1 MQRGIDIS
9 SWQNGLNL
17 ASLKEQGVEFA
28 ILKIGEGRTV
38 TDECFGE
45 FYRAAWEAGIPV
57 GAYYFSHA
65 TTEQR
70 AVDEAKRALA
80 LADGRPLPLGIYMD
94 VESSEQLALSDSALT
109 AVVKAFCDTI
119 RAGGYRPG
127 AYGSAGQLWA
137 KVGPAWL
144 GEDVLVWV
152 AAWSKSPPS
161 MGDVWQFSDSLRFAG
176 FTGYVDGDQALS
188 ERFEQMISAGKDTNV
203 PTEQEL
209 PTAPKEDTFSLFGVP
224 TLRNGDTGPAVK
236 ALQGEM
242 IAAGYRCGGH
252 VFLGVEKPDGIFGNK
267 TEASIREIQ
276 RAHNI
281 TETGVAD
288 AATRSV
294 LIRAGGWI

>member
-9 SWQNGLNL
+9 SWQEGLNL
-17 ASLKEQGVEFA
+17 ASIKKQGAEFV

-38 TDECFGE
+38 TDRCFGD

-65 TTEQR
+65 TTEQS
-70 AVDEAKRALA
+70 AIEEAKRALA

-127 AYGSAGQLWA
+127 AYGSEGNLWA
-137 KVGPAWL
+137 KVGPSYL

-152 AAWSKSPPS
+152 AAWSSSPPR

-188 ERFEQMISAGKDTNV
+188 ERFEQMIAGGKDTNV
-203 PTEQEL
+203 PTGQEL
-209 PTAPKEDTFSLFGVP
+209 PTAPRDDTFSIFGVP
-224 TLRNGDTGPAVK
+224 TLRKGDTGAAVK

-252 VFLGVEKPDGIFGNK
+252 VFLGNEKPDGIFGIK

-276 RAHNI
+276 RTHNI